1 VQNIGSSRT
10 MHARQSVANTG
21 SMVQKKD
28 ENLDNGQLQTCLQI
42 ICQMSRA
49 EPSREA
55 FS

>member
-1 VQNIGSSRT
+1 VHNIASSGT
-10 MHARQSVANTG
+10 MHARQSVANTV

-28 ENLDNGQLQTCLQI
+28 ENPDNGQLQTCLQR

-49 EPSREA
+49 EPSHEA